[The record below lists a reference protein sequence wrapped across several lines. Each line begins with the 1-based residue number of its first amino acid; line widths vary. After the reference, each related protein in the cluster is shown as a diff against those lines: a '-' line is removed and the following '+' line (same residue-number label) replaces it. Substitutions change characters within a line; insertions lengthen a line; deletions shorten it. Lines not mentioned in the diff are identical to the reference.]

1 MRSEG
6 AIRLTAL
13 LLCLCLSAAW
23 AADTGEM
30 KMHRQQ
36 AGAPDPSDKSGW
48 MLAASTQGRFS
59 VRLPLKFNDF
69 TVTEVPE
76 APALRTHTVG
86 TRSSEKIS
94 FVATRIVYR
103 KGAAA
108 AKAYF
113 ARFEKGQGQTAKP
126 VSVAPRQVGALRA
139 VDLVFKGPGAV
150 SYQRVVLLDTDL
162 LMLSVESPSE
172 HDEAA
177 WKLAGTFFDSLQVD
191 AK

>member
-1 MRSEG
+1 MKS
-6 AIRLTAL
+6 ITTL
-13 LLCLCLSAAW
+13 LLLSLALGAN
-23 AADTGEM
+23 AADSGEL

-36 AGAPDPSDKSGW
+36 AGEPDPSDKSGW

-94 FVATRIVYR
+94 FLATRIVYR

-113 ARFEKGQGQTAKP
+113 ARFEKGEGQTAKP

-150 SYQRVVLLDTDL
+150 SYQRVVLLDNDL

-191 AK
+191 AR

>member
-1 MRSEG
+1 MKR
-6 AIRLTAL
+6 ITTL
-13 LLCLCLSAAW
+13 LLLLLALGAN

-36 AGAPDPSDKSGW
+36 AGQPDPSDKSGW
-48 MLAASTQGRFS
+48 LLAASTQGRFS

-108 AKAYF
+108 AKQYF

-162 LMLSVESPSE
+162 LMLTVESPSE

-177 WKLAGTFFDSLQVD
+177 WKLAGTFFDSLKVD